1 MMRFAYCTSSISM
14 RHWSVMSVEMEPS
27 GIVDHEATRSV
38 EDIAR
43 SVRQDERIERLIPG
57 FDAPFFQAGLAGY
70 SDGAMRLV
78 ARRNGCPFC
87 ITEALLDITLLNG
100 GKGRTREDPD
110 LLAEECGLGDP
121 HENRLAGFDDHP
133 IAGQVMGTEPEQ
145 MARAA
150 SMLAGMNYD
159 VIDVNLACP
168 VKKIR
173 RRKRGGHFLLAPEE
187 AIEVLAA
194 VRDAVPR
201 EIPVTVKLRRG
212 FDEGPELEEA
222 FYRIFE
228 GAYDLGCAWTTV
240 HCRTVAQKYK
250 GPGRWAFLKQLVER
264 YPDRLI
270 FGSGDIWNVEDIFL
284 MLEVT
289 GVHAVS
295 VARGCIGNP
304 WIFQQARQLM
314 AGERPTSPT
323 LDQQRRTL
331 LDHFDLVIALHG
343 ERGGARMMRKFGI
356 KFSTHH
362 PDPESVRREFITV
375 STIEDWRR
383 VVDAY
388 YGESVNPES
397 NDGQLHADP
406 E

>member
-1 MMRFAYCTSSISM
+1 MG
-14 RHWSVMSVEMEPS
+14 HWWVMSVEMEPT
-27 GIVDHEATRSV
+27 GVIDHHSARSV
-38 EDIAR
+38 QDIAR
-43 SVRQDERIERLIPG
+43 SVQVDPRIRAVIPN

-70 SDGAMRLV
+70 SDGAMRLI
-78 ARRNGCPFC
+78 ARRHGCPYC

-133 IAGQVMGTEPEQ
+133 IAGQIMGTEPEQ
-145 MARAA
+145 MARGAA
-150 SMLAGMNYD
+150 MLADMRYD

-173 RRKRGGHFLLAPEE
+173 RRKRGGHFLLAPDE
-187 AIEVLAA
+187 ALDVLAA
-194 VRDAVPR
+194 VRDAVPD
-201 EIPVTVKLRRG
+201 EIPVTVKIRRG
-212 FDEGPELEEA
+212 FDEGPELEHA
-222 FYRIFE
+222 FHRIFE
-228 GAYDLGCAWTTV
+228 GAYELGCAWTTV

-250 GPGRWAFLKQLVER
+250 GPGRWSFLADLVRR
-264 YPDRLI
+264 YPDRVI
-270 FGSGDIWNVEDIFL
+270 FGSGDIWTVDDIFL

-289 GVHAVS
+289 GVQAVS

-304 WIFQQARQLM
+304 WIFRQARQLM
-314 AGERPTSPT
+314 AGEEPTPPT
-323 LDQQRRTL
+323 LQQQRQAL

-356 KFSTHH
+356 KFSVHH

-375 STIEDWRR
+375 STIDDWRR
-383 VVDAY
+383 VLDTHYENNVT
-388 YGESVNPES
+388 
-397 NDGQLHADP
+397 
-406 E
+406 